1 MIKKSITI
9 LTIIA
14 LLSGCSIKNDD
25 STAEKALKHTV
36 NSPLY
41 VLVAGGVLVGGVV
54 NGVAN
59 VTGANDKAAKKEV
72 KPSTEEKVADKPVNQ
87 EN

>member
-1 MIKKSITI
+1 MIKKFITI
-9 LTIIA
+9 LSITV
-14 LLSGCSIKNDD
+14 LLSGCSIKNED

-41 VLVAGGVLVGGVV
+41 VLVAGGVLIGGAV
-54 NGVAN
+54 NGIGYIV
-59 VTGANDKAAKKEV
+59 GADKKATTEEV
-72 KPSTEEKVADKPVNQ
+72 KTTVQQESAKPINQ

>member
-9 LTIIA
+9 LAITA
-14 LLSGCSIKNDD
+14 LLSGCSIKNED

-54 NGVAN
+54 NGVGYI
-59 VTGANDKAAKKEV
+59 VGADKKASTEEV
-72 KPSTEEKVADKPVNQ
+72 KPSVPQESIKPISQ

>member
-1 MIKKSITI
+1 MIKKFITI
-9 LTIIA
+9 LSITA
-14 LLSGCSIKNDD
+14 LLSGCSIKNED

-41 VLVAGGVLVGGVV
+41 ILVAGGVLVGGVV
-54 NGVAN
+54 NVIGY
-59 VTGANDKAAKKEV
+59 TIGADKKASTEEV
-72 KPSTEEKVADKPVNQ
+72 KPSVQQESVKPITQ